1 MTMPDP
7 KDTIAQ
13 ADPPATNAE
22 QKKASDKD
30 MQKNKKVKKHTK
42 HGVSPLH
49 IFISRIINPNK
60 WSLRARFVYT
70 TGGMLFFGVAA
81 TLFIVSYALNR
92 SAQEAVQGQLNSYVH
107 ILDRM
112 IDETDDDLLD
122 ATARMAAVEGVIT
135 ALKNDDRIAL
145 QNAVMPIIDRVRLST
160 NTPSPHL
167 QFFSLGSTPLF
178 NTWTLQALGDEQRKS
193 FYMITESQREFNTKK
208 GVQVLPNGPTFSTV
222 VPVLRNNTQVG
233 SVEGTDTFANMYKSM
248 DMPPEYG
255 LAVLLNKSYLTTL
268 NRTTISGRFKDRLI
282 VEELGIT
289 DMKAFAA
296 FVNKND
302 VYPERIGQFFTQ
314 TVPLFSYDDTEIG
327 EIILFYDGTT
337 IISTSEENINIL
349 IWMALIGV
357 FLIYTTLYINVK
369 RIRDFLERMKK
380 VIIASHSSDF
390 AERFTSDTVHC
401 LDVLSCPNKE
411 CPVYKDPTRVCYLET
426 GDEAISPKWRDTCIF
441 LNKYKTCKAC
451 PVHKMRHG
459 DELMEI
465 RHVVNTMMRL
475 WSNFLDNVGK
485 MLLEVLRADPGRV
498 PSLDDVSRYL
508 EQMAGLTVFSRD
520 LQGVYNKDEVYSQ
533 LKYIFEEHFGLAHFN
548 LLEVNASDNR
558 MEPVINSIDLE
569 ESHRDVFI
577 NCELCRAK
585 RVAEDVI
592 SANNPV
598 LCPYFDIDTTT
609 HVRCCLPMVMGGR
622 VGAVFTFMTT
632 RPEWTTKKKDL
643 GILKKYLDETAPVLS
658 SLRLLQVSKEQA
670 LRDPLTQCHNRRFLD
685 EYLAQFEH
693 LNQRTPRKVGFI
705 MADLD
710 HFKMVNDE
718 FGHQAGDQILQQMAS
733 ILRDNIRRSDLLIR
747 YGGEEFLIL
756 LLEVNRDGM
765 AEEVAEKLRMAVEKA
780 KLVLPSGGIIKKT
793 ISLGVSEFPGDADQ
807 LYRVIKYADVALYK
821 AKDAGRNRVARFD
834 PEMWTDE
841 DY

>member
-1 MTMPDP
+1 MTQPDNN
-7 KDTIAQ
+7 KIE
-13 ADPPATNAE
+13 PATTPASGATQPKGYDKNS
-22 QKKASDKD
+22 KKEKKPK
-30 MQKNKKVKKHTK
+30 KNIKS
-42 HGVSPLH
+42 GVSPLY

-70 TGGMLFFGVAA
+70 TGGMLIFGVAA
-81 TLFIVSYALNR
+81 TLFIISYTLNK
-92 SAQEAVQGQLNSYVH
+92 SAEDAVQAQLNSFTH
-107 ILDRM
+107 ILNRM
-112 IDETDDDLLD
+112 SSEANACLLD
-122 ATARMAAVEGVIT
+122 TTARMAALEDVIT

-145 QNAVMPIIDRVRLST
+145 QKTVIPVMDRVRLAT
-160 NTPSPHL
+160 NTPAPHL

-178 NTWTLQALGDEQRKS
+178 NTWSLQALGDEQRKG
-193 FYMITESQREFNTKK
+193 FYMITESQRELNTKT
-208 GVQVLPNGPTFSTV
+208 GVQVLPNGPTFTSV
-222 VPVLRNNTQVG
+222 VPVLQNNTLVG
-233 SVEGTDTFANMYKSM
+233 SVEGTNTFANMYKAMKMSS
-248 DMPPEYG
+248 EYG
-255 LAVLLNKSYLTTL
+255 LAVLLDNSYLTIL
-268 NRTTISGRFKDRLI
+268 NRNSISGNFKDKLI
-282 VEELGIT
+282 VEDLGTT

-296 FVNKND
+296 FVSKNNI
-302 VYPERIGQFFTQ
+302 YPERLGQFFIQ
-314 TVPLFSYDDTEIG
+314 TVPLFSYHDIHIG
-327 EIILFYDGTT
+327 ELILFYDGTA
-337 IISTSEENINIL
+337 IISASEYNINIL
-349 IWMALIGV
+349 IWMALIGLL
-357 FLIYTTLYINVK
+357 LIYTSLYINVK

-380 VIIASHSSDF
+380 VIIASYSNDF
-390 AERFTSDTVHC
+390 AERFASDTVHC
-401 LDVLSCPNKE
+401 LDVLNCPNKE
-411 CPVYKDPTRVCYLET
+411 CPVYQDPTRVCYLET
-426 GDEAISPKWRDTCIF
+426 GDEAISPKWSNTCIF

-459 DELMEI
+459 DELMEM
-465 RHVVNTMMRL
+465 RHVVDTMMRL
-475 WSNFLDNVGK
+475 WSRFLDNVGK
-485 MLLEVLRADPGRV
+485 LLLEVLRADPGRV
-498 PSLDDVSRYL
+498 PSLDDVSHYL
-508 EQMAGLTVFSRD
+508 EQMAGLTVYSRD

-533 LKYIFEEHFGLAHFN
+533 LKYIFEEQFGLSYFN
-548 LLEVNASDNR
+548 LLEVNASNNR
-558 MEPVINSIDLE
+558 MDPVINSDDLE

-585 RVAEDVI
+585 RVGEDVL
-592 SANNPV
+592 SANNPI
-598 LCPYFDIDTTT
+598 LCPYFDINPAT

-632 RPEWTTKKKDL
+632 RAEWGTKKEDL

-718 FGHQAGDQILQQMAS
+718 FGHQAGDMILQQMAS
-733 ILRDNIRRSDLLIR
+733 ILRDNIRRSDMLIR

-756 LLEVNRDGM
+756 LMEITREGM
-765 AEEVAEKLRMAVEKA
+765 AEEVAEKLRLAVENA

-807 LYRVIKYADVALYK
+807 LYRVIKYADVALYN
-821 AKDAGRNRVARFD
+821 AKDNGRNRVSRFD
-834 PEMWTDE
+834 PEMWTDD